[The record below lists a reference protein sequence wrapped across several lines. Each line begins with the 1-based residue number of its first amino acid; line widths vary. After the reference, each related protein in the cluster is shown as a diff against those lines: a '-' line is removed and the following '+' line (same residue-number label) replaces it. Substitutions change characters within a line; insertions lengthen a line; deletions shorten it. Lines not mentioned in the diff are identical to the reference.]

1 MERGSYK
8 NQPGHIGTGDLHD
21 NVYPTIP
28 VSGMMRKINGFEGLF
43 IGPIPGVAAN
53 FYRYDFFFYRPTAV
67 RLKEVVKPFRLDL
80 GMVSESDLA
89 EVASYEVKIVYK

>member
-1 MERGSYK
+1 
-8 NQPGHIGTGDLHD
+8 
-21 NVYPTIP
+21 
-28 VSGMMRKINGFEGLF
+28 MRKINGSVRKINGSEGLF
-43 IGPIPGVAAN
+43 IGPIPGVAAS
-53 FYRYDFFFYRPTAV
+53 FYRYDFLNYRPTAV